1 MSRSEQQSRHS
12 HHQKR
17 NVWKWVLTVLL
28 ILVLIVV
35 GIGAKMFYDAKH
47 TMDDIQQ
54 DVSATNGQEVDLK
67 KSTPVSILLLGVD
80 DGDGRAKGSG
90 RSDSMMLVALNPKE
104 KKSALV
110 SIERDAYVDIAG
122 YGAKDKLNSAYA
134 YGGTSM
140 AIKTVEQMLN
150 IPINFYVTMNMDGLE
165 ELVNAVGGVT
175 VNSKFAFNYGGYQFK
190 QGENTLDGKQALAF
204 TRMRYDDPEG
214 DYGRQYRQREVV
226 QAVMK
231 KVVSMRS
238 ITNYKAI
245 LNTVKDNMTTDIS
258 WSDMLLLAK
267 NYSKCSA
274 NVKSDYLHGKGFNQ
288 NGISYQDVS
297 GDLPRIQKL
306 LESYLNK

>member
-1 MSRSEQQSRHS
+1 MSRSEHHS
-12 HHQKR
+12 HHKK
-17 NVWKWVLTVLL
+17 NNIWKWVLGIL
-28 ILVLIVV
+28 IALVLVV
-35 GIGAKMFYDAKH
+35 IGVGAKVFYDTKH
-47 TMDDIQQ
+47 TMDGIQQ
-54 DVSATNGQEVDLK
+54 EVSATNSANVDLK

-90 RSDSMMLVALNPKE
+90 RSDSMMVVALNPKD

-110 SIERDAYVDIAG
+110 SIERDSYVNIVG

-140 AIKTVEQMLN
+140 AVKTVEQLLN

-175 VNSKFAFNYGGYQFK
+175 VNSKFAFSYGGYQFK
-190 QGENTLDGKQALAF
+190 KGENTLNGKQALAF

-231 KVVSMRS
+231 KILSMHS
-238 ITNYKAI
+238 ITNYKAV
-245 LNTVKDNMTTDIS
+245 LNAVKNNMKTDIT
-258 WSDMLLLAK
+258 WNDMLLLAK
-267 NYSKCSA
+267 NYAKCSK
-274 NVKSDYLHGKGFNQ
+274 NVKSDYLHGKGFTQ

-297 GDLPRIQKL
+297 GDLPRIQQL
-306 LESYLNK
+306 LQSYLNE